1 MPLRHSCFTVSN
13 WARVCAIAGTP
24 HCAVECGARKSLKH
38 ARLHAHQHFRV
49 HTAFADTNMKI
60 RTRAACAKRHFG
72 DRGTLFLPVFLILPT
87 RRVINNL
94 AAQCSELYIPLRAA
108 CTRIFLYFFSL
119 SLFLL
124 HPLSLFV
131 FVFCPSLSLFLPFP
145 HFSLFCI
152 PLFLCSI
159 SLRCTLRYTPHTHTH
174 THAHLRSGF
183 KINTAFAA
191 RLTHNKQ
198 REEKHRLQEK
208 YGENPDET
216 DSESS
221 DDSDAD
227 LLDAETEKDFF
238 ITLSKLK
245 TNDPEIYNK
254 EKSFFKKTKE
264 ELDAGAAAK
273 KKAAGMAGDSKSAKP
288 FSLKDH
294 ERKRLQTKGV
304 NAFVSDDED
313 DEDAPPLPGSRS
325 STFAF
330 NEEQRD
336 LRKNLIK
343 AMKGDGDADDDGE
356 GDDGDDD
363 DGDGLFR
370 LRSKTTE
377 EEEEEDNDYASW
389 LQNSESLKDEGY
401 VRS

>member
-1 MPLRHSCFTVSN
+1 
-13 WARVCAIAGTP
+13 
-24 HCAVECGARKSLKH
+24 
-38 ARLHAHQHFRV
+38 
-49 HTAFADTNMKI
+49 
-60 RTRAACAKRHFG
+60 
-72 DRGTLFLPVFLILPT
+72 
-87 RRVINNL
+87 
-94 AAQCSELYIPLRAA
+94 
-108 CTRIFLYFFSL
+108 
-119 SLFLL
+119 
-124 HPLSLFV
+124 
-131 FVFCPSLSLFLPFP
+131 
-145 HFSLFCI
+145 
-152 PLFLCSI
+152 
-159 SLRCTLRYTPHTHTH
+159 
-174 THAHLRSGF
+174 
-183 KINTAFAA
+183 
-191 RLTHNKQ
+191 
-198 REEKHRLQEK
+198 
-208 YGENPDET
+208 
-216 DSESS
+216 
-221 DDSDAD
+221 
-227 LLDAETEKDFF
+227 
-238 ITLSKLK
+238 
-245 TNDPEIYNK
+245 
-254 EKSFFKKTKE
+254 
-264 ELDAGAAAK
+264 
-273 KKAAGMAGDSKSAKP
+273 MAGDSKSAKP